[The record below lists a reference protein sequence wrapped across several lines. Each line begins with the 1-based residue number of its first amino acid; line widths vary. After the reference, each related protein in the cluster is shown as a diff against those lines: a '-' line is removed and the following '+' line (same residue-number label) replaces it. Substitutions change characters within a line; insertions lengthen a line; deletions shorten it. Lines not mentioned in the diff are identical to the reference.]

1 MELFLLSGLPVL
13 MAAVVFLLRQ
23 DRLRKIILFLTSFVH
38 LFVTAGLWQRPHDV
52 QFNPFLGFDALGQLV
67 LNLISILFFVIAVY
81 LAGYLKEKRRRSN
94 GIFMGCLLC
103 LLSAM
108 TLVTMSRHMGLLWI
122 AIASTTLLS
131 APLINYYRKPQSI
144 EATWKYLLI
153 SSLGIAMGLLGTLF
167 LAISATPVKTIF
179 LADILNNAPLLSPSW
194 LKLSAIFLLVGY
206 GTKMGLAPMHTWKPD
221 AYGEAPAPVGALM
234 SGAITACAFL
244 AFSRVAQICFHAG
257 LQKFVSPIFILLGM
271 LSLGIAAVFIMG
283 QKDFNRMLGYSSVE
297 HMGILALGIGLGGGA
312 VWASLFHAVNNAF
325 AKGLIFLVSGN
336 LYREFRS
343 KKIDNIQGVIH
354 RLPAT
359 GIFLILGFIAITG
372 FPPFGI
378 FYSELLILK
387 EAVITQHYWI
397 VFFYFLFLSVI
408 FFGYSGI
415 VLRMALGK
423 PPENIPVETKKEN
436 FFMIAPLVILLVVLF
451 FSGVFVP
458 GPFYDLLDQAA
469 ALVGGK

>member
-38 LFVTAGLWQRPHDV
+38 LFVTVGFWQGPRDV

-67 LNLISILFFVIAVY
+67 LNLISVLFFVIAIY
-81 LAGYLKEKRRRSN
+81 LIGYLKEKRRRSN

-179 LADILNNAPLLSPSW
+179 LADLLNNAAFLSPSW
-194 LKLSAIFLLVGY
+194 LKLSVIFLLVGY

-244 AFSRVAQICFHAG
+244 AVCRVAQICFHAR
-257 LQKFVSPIFILLGM
+257 LQEFVSPIFILLGI
-271 LSLGIAAVFIMG
+271 LSLGIAAIFIMG
-283 QKDFNRMLGYSSVE
+283 QKDFNRLLGYSSVE

-312 VWASLFHAVNNAF
+312 VWASLFHTVNNAF

-336 LYREFRS
+336 LYQSFRS
-343 KKIDNIQGVIH
+343 KKVENIQGVIH
-354 RLPAT
+354 RIPVT
-359 GIFLILGFIAITG
+359 GIFLLLGFIVIIG

-387 EAVITQHYWI
+387 EAIITQRYMV

-408 FFGYSGI
+408 FFGYSKVILG
-415 VLRMALGK
+415 MALGRPSDNANK
-423 PPENIPVETKKEN
+423 EIKKEN
-436 FFMIAPLVILLVVLF
+436 FFMITPLVILVLVLF
-451 FSGVFVP
+451 FTGIFVP
-458 GPFYDLLDQAA
+458 DSFYALLDEAS
-469 ALVGGK
+469 ALLGGK